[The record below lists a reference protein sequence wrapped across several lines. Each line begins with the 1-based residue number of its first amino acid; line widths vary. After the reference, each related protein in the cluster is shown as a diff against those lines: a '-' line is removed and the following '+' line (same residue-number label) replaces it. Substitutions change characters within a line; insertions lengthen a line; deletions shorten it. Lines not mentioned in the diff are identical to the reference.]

1 MLLQVQSLSMSFGGL
16 QALVDL
22 SFEIAEG
29 EIVGLVGPNGAG
41 KSTLVGVISGAVRS
55 RSGSVHF
62 AGRDVTSLMPHRI
75 AALGMAR
82 TFQLVQP
89 FTGLTALDCTM
100 LGVLYGSVAGR
111 TERVSAAR
119 EQALDALNLVGLKPH
134 ANTPAEQLNA
144 TQRRRLEIARAIAA
158 RPRLVLLDEVL
169 SGLGGEELEQGILL
183 VRAIRD
189 RGIAILVVEHI
200 VRAIAALA
208 DRVIVLDRGRK
219 VTEGTVAEV
228 LDDRRALSAYFGL
241 SRA

>member
-1 MLLQVQSLSMSFGGL
+1 MLLQVQSLSVSFGGL

-55 RSGSVHF
+55 RAGSVHF

-100 LGVLYGSVAGR
+100 LGVLYGSDAGR